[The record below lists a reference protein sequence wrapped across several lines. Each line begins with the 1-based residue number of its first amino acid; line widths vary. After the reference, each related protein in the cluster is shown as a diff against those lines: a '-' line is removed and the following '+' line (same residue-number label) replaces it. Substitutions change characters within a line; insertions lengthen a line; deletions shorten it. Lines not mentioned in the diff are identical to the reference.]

1 MHKNDIEMTVKRL
14 PNTHEKAR
22 LEGVKISKPFH
33 KRNESIPPHSNLTNK
48 RNMKKVTKPNTK
60 INSTNTK
67 NLKQMNI
74 LKNIFMKIALK

>member
-1 MHKNDIEMTVKRL
+1 
-14 PNTHEKAR
+14 
-22 LEGVKISKPFH
+22 
-33 KRNESIPPHSNLTNK
+33 
-48 RNMKKVTKPNTK
+48 MKKVTKPNTK